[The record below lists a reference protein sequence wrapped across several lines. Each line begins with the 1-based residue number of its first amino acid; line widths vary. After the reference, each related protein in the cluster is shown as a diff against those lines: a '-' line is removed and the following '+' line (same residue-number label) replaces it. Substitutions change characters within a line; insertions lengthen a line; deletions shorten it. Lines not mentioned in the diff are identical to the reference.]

1 MKLPQFLHAF
11 LKIFFLFCIADPRT
25 VEIFCDFI
33 AVLRI
38 NIGNL
43 IADLPSGDRLI
54 DGCFLAAVDQLICSL
69 SRDTHN
75 VFFIFAGE

>member
-11 LKIFFLFCIADPRT
+11 LKIFFLFCIADPCT

-33 AVLRI
+33 AVLRV

-43 IADLPSGDRLI
+43 ITDPAAGDRLI
-54 DGCFLAAVDQLICSL
+54 YSGFLPAVDQLIGSL
-69 SRDTHN
+69 SRNSHN
-75 VFFIFAGE
+75 VFFIFTGE

>member
-43 IADLPSGDRLI
+43 IADLPSGDHLI
-54 DGCFLAAVDQLICSL
+54 YSGFLPAVDQLICSL